1 MGPFVIVIAGLLD
14 IAVGA
19 LWLGQIIRKPP
30 VEPPR
35 RALIGRVLMP
45 ISMML
50 FGASM
55 IIQPITA
62 QTFILPL
69 IAAIFA
75 FTALILQMRY
85 HPS

>member
-1 MGPFVIVIAGLLD
+1 MTPLVIVIAGGLD
-14 IAVGA
+14 LVVGG

-30 VEPPR
+30 VEQPPR
-35 RALIGRVLMP
+35 VLIGRVLIP
-45 ISMML
+45 ISMIL

-69 IAAIFA
+69 IAAIFT
-75 FTALILQMRY
+75 FIALFLHVRY
-85 HPS
+85 RPA